1 MKKIRNWGI
10 QCICISAL
18 IFFVTSV
25 MMFIYCIS
33 LKALSVL
40 APLLAIGEEASIL
53 SLAVLLCCILVYVA
67 FYIADVVGERNGM
80 LDILG
85 MVGLAG
91 FCYCLV
97 IAFVAWHAVSIIC
110 PTCLIYLLLMGVFN
124 YRATIKRDL

>member
-1 MKKIRNWGI
+1 MYLYLCTNFLCHFRND
-10 QCICISAL
+10 
-18 IFFVTSV
+18 V
-25 MMFIYCIS
+25 YCIS

-97 IAFVAWHAVSIIC
+97 IAFVA
-110 PTCLIYLLLMGVFN
+110 
-124 YRATIKRDL
+124 

>member
-1 MKKIRNWGI
+1 M
-10 QCICISAL
+10 L
-18 IFFVTSV
+18 L
-25 MMFIYCIS
+25 IYCIS
-33 LKALSVL
+33 LKALSAL

-97 IAFVAWHAVSIIC
+97 IAFVAWHATNIIC
-110 PTCLIYLLLMGVFN
+110 PICLIYLLLMGVFN